1 MFGLETSL
9 SSLMRDGQVGEKT
22 KALQKANSKSN
33 KLFVIHSNFPPIPR
47 WIERHHARRP
57 EAANL
62 VYFND
67 L

>member
-1 MFGLETSL
+1 
-9 SSLMRDGQVGEKT
+9 MRDGQVGEKT
-22 KALQKANSKSN
+22 KALQKANSESN

-47 WIERHHARRP
+47 WIERHHVRRP